1 MDKIF
6 HQPLGGNEMP
16 RFAGIATMMR
26 LPHLQTAKGLDAAFV
41 GVPLDIGTS
50 LRAGTRFGPREI
62 RAESVMIR
70 PYNMATGAAPFDSL
84 SVADIG
90 DVAINTFNLLDAV
103 RIIEE
108 AYDNILE
115 HNVIPMT
122 LGGDHTITL
131 PILRAIHKKHGK
143 VGLVHIDAHADVND
157 HMFGEKIAH
166 GTTFRRAVEEG
177 LLDCDRVVQ
186 IGLRAQG
193 YTAEDFNWSRKQGF
207 RVVQAEECWHQS
219 LAPLM
224 AEVREKVGGGPV
236 YLSFDID
243 GIDPAWAP
251 GTGTPE
257 IGGLTTIQ
265 AIEIVSG
272 VTLGAQTNL
281 DHTIRVQQAFFDGAT
296 EGGAVGDFLAEHVI
310 VHIGVGVDVHQADLA
325 VLLVNGTQD
334 RQGDGVVA
342 AQSQRDHI
350 VFEDVVVG
358 FFDDPHGIQQVE
370 GVDRDVTDVGH
381 RQGVERRSTGR
392 HVVRADHH
400 RFSADFARSETGAG
414 AQRGTDVQGDADKCD
429 VQAFGRL
436 QVGQAQHGGYAAKA
450 RHVVAAQW
458 LMKNFVHGR
467 GLVVCY
473 GYGEGFCERRQAG
486 RIPMGKYLVHVFLN

>member
-1 MDKIF
+1 
-6 HQPLGGNEMP
+6 
-16 RFAGIATMMR
+16 MMR
-26 LPHLQTAKGLDAAFV
+26 LPHLQTAAGLDAAFV

-108 AYDNILE
+108 AYDGFLE
-115 HNVIPMT
+115 HNIIPLT

-131 PILRAIHKKHGK
+131 PILRAMHKKHGK

-207 RVVQAEECWHQS
+207 RVVQAEECWHKS

-265 AIEIVSG
+265 AIEIIRGCQGLQLIGCDLVEVSPPYDTTG
-272 VTLGAQTNL
+272 NTSLLGANL
-281 DHTIRVQQAFFDGAT
+281 LYEMLCVLPGRPAMKRT
-296 EGGAVGDFLAEHVI
+296 EVRQHVI
-310 VHIGVGVDVHQADLA
+310 DTIGKILVDKSLIQ
-325 VLLVNGTQD
+325 GQD
-334 RQGDGVVA
+334 
-342 AQSQRDHI
+342 
-350 VFEDVVVG
+350 DVMLSELEL
-358 FFDDPHGIQQVE
+358 DE
-370 GVDRDVTDVGH
+370 
-381 RQGVERRSTGR
+381 
-392 HVVRADHH
+392 
-400 RFSADFARSETGAG
+400 ADFKEFFWILHNDFGIHLAPRIKADIAAASVHSPFGQLTLQGLIDLILIEQKQRS
-414 AQRGTDVQGDADKCD
+414 
-429 VQAFGRL
+429 
-436 QVGQAQHGGYAAKA
+436 H
-450 RHVVAAQW
+450 H
-458 LMKNFVHGR
+458 
-467 GLVVCY
+467 
-473 GYGEGFCERRQAG
+473 
-486 RIPMGKYLVHVFLN
+486 